1 MAKGRFFTIILALIM
16 LLYPITAVNDS
27 IDSSDND
34 QSILSDW
41 PSTFYQWDGNN
52 SSGNNSGGNNSG
64 GNNSGGNNSGGN
76 SSSGGNSTTSDAHC
90 LVVDNAAMNQTH
102 YVTVDLV
109 NTCSTTIMYPGINA
123 SADHTGVSGLYDIW
137 WYVIGN
143 NSTINMGW
151 QLSLNQ
157 SIQNG
162 TVVTLDFE
170 AFVLNCGPNN
180 SWANDCPNSNLS
192 YQFTVISQGGNSSG
206 GNNAGNGT
214 GNNTGG
220 NNSSGNQSNNP
231 PVYRLNILSPINSST
246 VYGNSL
252 SIQYITENYS
262 GYVSWSVSGLNGTQS
277 AGSSYSWDGSVRS
290 KQIYF
295 NIFDWIQICGSVQN
309 NNISISDCVSVYRA
323 ERVVQG
329 AINSVN
335 TGTSGYTSLY
345 AWGQNYSSGTIT
357 VNGTIVDTIGSH
369 FTSQNHSNVSQNPI
383 YEYFYIGYG
392 ASVICMNLVGENGST
407 VSDCVTVNRAMP
419 AHSAT
424 ILSPSNNT
432 AFVGN
437 QLSVSYQVYN
447 TSSLYFTVNGQS
459 TNYTNHTGQN
469 SIVIFTGYG
478 LNTVCLMSQDY
489 AYQTHGD
496 CITVQMLDPNSDVD
510 QDGVPD
516 HSDQC
521 PNTALQVAVNSAGC
535 SNAQIDSDQDGV
547 MDDADLCPNT
557 AFQSNVDANGCSM
570 SQRDSDGDGILDSM
584 DLCANTSANSL
595 IDSNGCAESQL
606 DDDSDGV
613 SNDIDIC
620 PNTLA
625 LSQVDSNG
633 CASNQRDSDS
643 DGVVDSFDRCTNTP
657 LGTVVDQTGCA
668 YGTSSSGG
676 NNSTSSGGGSSGG
689 GNTPNIG
696 LLSTLVLVTL
706 VAITRRKNW
715 E

>member
-1 MAKGRFFTIILALIM
+1 
-16 LLYPITAVNDS
+16 
-27 IDSSDND
+27 
-34 QSILSDW
+34 
-41 PSTFYQWDGNN
+41 
-52 SSGNNSGGNNSG
+52 
-64 GNNSGGNNSGGN
+64 
-76 SSSGGNSTTSDAHC
+76 
-90 LVVDNAAMNQTH
+90 
-102 YVTVDLV
+102 
-109 NTCSTTIMYPGINA
+109 
-123 SADHTGVSGLYDIW
+123 
-137 WYVIGN
+137 
-143 NSTINMGW
+143 
-151 QLSLNQ
+151 
-157 SIQNG
+157 
-162 TVVTLDFE
+162 
-170 AFVLNCGPNN
+170 
-180 SWANDCPNSNLS
+180 
-192 YQFTVISQGGNSSG
+192 
-206 GNNAGNGT
+206 
-214 GNNTGG
+214 
-220 NNSSGNQSNNP
+220 
-231 PVYRLNILSPINSST
+231 
-246 VYGNSL
+246 L

-392 ASVICMNLVGENGST
+392 TSVICMNLVGENGST

-584 DLCANTSANSL
+584 DLCANTSAISL